1 MYDNHSF
8 NKEMSNS
15 KYSRGDD
22 NMSYGNNTITFSIVY
37 RKNTTEN
44 SYKVNI
50 TDEEND
56 NLITA
61 IQEAFNGGVG
71 SFRANGKTV
80 RVAHSDNLIRF
91 RQQTRDIHALNEW
104 DFSIP
109 EKDAQN
115 FITLMEK
122 DQPVGYC

>member
-1 MYDNHSF
+1 
-8 NKEMSNS
+8 
-15 KYSRGDD
+15 
-22 NMSYGNNTITFSIVY
+22 MSYGNNTITFSIVY